1 VHVSFVNEFRRQTAA
16 GSAGAVSLAR
26 RWQAAD
32 AIAEAAQPEVAPR
45 ELARSKLLPP
55 VCHKDVTEVTEIGSP
70 RRRYRTLT
78 NPRIRG
84 DRSVRQVVC

>member
-1 VHVSFVNEFRRQTAA
+1 MHVSFVNEFRRQTAA

-55 VCHKDVTEVTEIGSP
+55 GLDVTEVTEIGSP